1 MSREVVLAIS
11 AVSAIYLACAV
22 SVFSDPAQKDDLVIT
37 RLALAAMLSLGISFV
52 YFVGKLY
59 CSYWLKLSGKSKIL
73 QLVETVIVPF
83 VPTAMVPG
91 LSRAFEGRQ
100 WTKLSVFI
108 LLFVVLMDL
117 PRAYRAAIAH
127 CFPEPKF
134 GDRILFLEFPPK
146 ERVDLL
152 PMDVAL
158 AALVGFLF
166 YRYFEWH

>member
-1 MSREVVLAIS
+1 MSREVVVAIS
-11 AVSAIYLACAV
+11 AITAVYAACAI
-22 SVFSDPAQKDDLVIT
+22 SVFSDPAQKDDLVIA
-37 RLALAAMLSLGISFV
+37 RLALAAILSFIVSFV
-52 YFVGKLY
+52 YLVGKLY

-73 QLVETVIVPF
+73 QLVETVIIPF
-83 VPTAMVPG
+83 VATAMVPG
-91 LSRAFEGRQ
+91 LSRALESRQ

-117 PRAYRAAIAH
+117 PRAYRVAIAH
-127 CFPEPKF
+127 WFPESKF

-158 AALVGFLF
+158 AALVGYLF